1 MQPDLTLVREAQA
14 IASARPDLIV
24 SWFWTKRIPSIVLS
38 IAPGFGVHPSLL
50 PRHRG
55 PDPYFWT
62 VDSGDEFAGVTAH
75 VLDAEYDTGDMLGQ
89 KSIRVGH
96 DWSAWTLAK
105 KLDTPS
111 LALLREV
118 ASAYAVG
125 APPARRA
132 QDDRLATLAPAPTDD
147 ELELNWKLAASAL
160 ARRIRAASPY
170 PGAFAFF
177 GDQAVAI
184 VRAELT
190 CRFPRAL
197 AVGEAAVVD
206 GCTVVRCREDALCL
220 LEGRIDEGEHETRLS
235 AQDIASLTSSM
246 TAPVSIA

>member
-1 MQPDLTLVREAQA
+1 MQPDLSRAREVHA
-14 IASARPDLIV
+14 IAMAKPDLIV
-24 SWFWTKRIPSIVLS
+24 SWFWTKRIPSSVLT

-62 VDSGDEFAGVTAH
+62 VDSGDEMAGVTAH
-75 VLDAEYDTGDMLGQ
+75 VLDAEYDTGDMLGR
-89 KSIRVGH
+89 KSIRVEGG
-96 DWSAWTLAK
+96 WSAWTLAK

-118 ASAYAVG
+118 ASAYAAG
-125 APPARRA
+125 TPPTREA
-132 QDDRLATLAPAPTDD
+132 QDERFATLAPTPTDD
-147 ELELNWKLAASAL
+147 ELELNWKLSAIDL

-177 GDQAVAI
+177 GDQVVTM
-184 VRAELT
+184 VRAEPT
-190 CRFPRAL
+190 CQFPLVL

-206 GCTVVRCREDALCL
+206 GCALVRCGDGALRL
-220 LEGRIDEGEHETRLS
+220 LEGRIDDDPRETPLS
-235 AQDIASLTSSM
+235 ASDLASLISSM
-246 TAPVSIA
+246 TAPVPIA